1 MDTSMRFSKSL
12 AAAGVLSIGLLTGTA
27 LAGAAYA
34 DTTHAGSRPTTTP
47 VHSVGNQGKG
57 SKNDNHRPT
66 TARVSA
72 TVTPGH
78 VRRGQ
83 SYTVN
88 IATTGISDGTTATVA
103 NIDGTTYTVTVESG
117 TATQTLNVPKNTRL
131 GSHRVTVTVDRLSAT
146 ANVNVMR

>member
-1 MDTSMRFSKSL
+1 MRFSKSL

-47 VHSVGNQGKG
+47 VHSVGNQGKS
-57 SKNDNHRPT
+57 SKNDNNHRHT
-66 TARVSA
+66 TGTVSA

-78 VRRGQ
+78 VQRGQ
-83 SYTVN
+83 SFTVN

-103 NIDGTTYTVTVESG
+103 NINGTTYTVTVENGS
-117 TATQTLNVPKNTRL
+117 ATQTLNVPKNART
-131 GSHRVTVTVDRLSAT
+131 GSYRVRVTVGSLSAT
-146 ANVNVMR
+146 ANVNVRS